1 MEAVDGGVRPK
12 VTQKGQCPCFLW
24 STSLGFLFICG
35 VASVTLTARP
45 RFTLVCL
52 LWNKLTLGLPSASC
66 ALWFSASLD
75 FPG

>member
-1 MEAVDGGVRPK
+1 MERYGPRSLRKASVRASCGLPPWE
-12 VTQKGQCPCFLW
+12 Q
-24 STSLGFLFICG
+24 GFLFICG

-66 ALWFSASLD
+66 ALWFPASLD